1 MRERLTT
8 LNCLALALSSCCSM
22 ASACCVLCISS
33 VAPMGD
39 VEEGAGGGLEER
51 NQPSRESLS
60 WPSMA
65 GSRNVL
71 SRLQWTA
78 APTTR
83 LTRLVTR
90 VLGELSPT
98 CSHTR

>member
-1 MRERLTT
+1 
-8 LNCLALALSSCCSM
+8 M
-22 ASACCVLCISS
+22 ASACWVLWISS
-33 VAPMGD
+33 VAPIGE
-39 VEEGAGGGLEER
+39 VEEGVGGGLEAR
-51 NQPSRESLS
+51 SQPSRESLS

-65 GSRNVL
+65 GSRKL
-71 SRLQWTA
+71 FSRLQWTA

-98 CSHTR
+98 WSHTR